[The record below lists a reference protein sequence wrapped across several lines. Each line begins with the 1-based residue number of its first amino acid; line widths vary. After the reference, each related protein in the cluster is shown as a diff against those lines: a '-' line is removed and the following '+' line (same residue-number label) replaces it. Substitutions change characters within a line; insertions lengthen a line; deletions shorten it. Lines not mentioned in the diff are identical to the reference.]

1 MLNSIFS
8 EKYDER
14 NGARDKMKLR
24 VKIYNV
30 SRWNDD
36 IFLIVGQIVVWR
48 IINQAVNHLF
58 EKHVITFTSTIN
70 SELGI

>member
-8 EKYDER
+8 EKYDEW

-36 IFLIVGQIVVWR
+36 IFLIVGQIVV
-48 IINQAVNHLF
+48 
-58 EKHVITFTSTIN
+58 
-70 SELGI
+70 